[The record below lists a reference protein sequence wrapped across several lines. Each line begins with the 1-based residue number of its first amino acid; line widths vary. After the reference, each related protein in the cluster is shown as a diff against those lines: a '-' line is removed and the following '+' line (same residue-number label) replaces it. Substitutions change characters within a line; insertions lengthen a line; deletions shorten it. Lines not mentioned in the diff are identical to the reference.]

1 MSIKVPAQVI
11 DKLVLEGARVLTEGS
26 LDKAVKEQYLAAVEH
41 RVIHTGMYYA
51 NRVKVRFLL
60 TLEDGLIAVD
70 DDNPPYDDMVYVEVW
85 YTVRYDRTA
94 RRSKIYIPTFTIE
107 VKCYSKC
114 EHDIMTEGRHVESE
128 LDYAEKGIRSEVT
141 FTAMVTK
148 SSSVVL
154 CTDMNDELVVEWN
167 VHPYESYYSS
177 NEPSFVSKK
186 DILKY
191 YCRPD
196 SDDTLKTWCTSQFRK
211 VLADAANMGFPLPK
225 KRRSVDTSATM

>member
-11 DKLVLEGARVLTEGS
+11 DRLVLEGARVLTNGS
-26 LDKAVKEQYLAAVEH
+26 LDEAVEEQCLATVEH
-41 RVIHTGMYYA
+41 RVIHTGMYHA

-60 TLEDGLIAVD
+60 TLEDGLIVVD
-70 DDNPPYDDMVYVEVW
+70 DDNPPYDDMMYVEVW
-85 YTVRYDRTA
+85 YTTKYDRTA
-94 RRSKIYIPTFTIE
+94 RRSKIYIPTFTIR
-107 VKCYSKC
+107 VKCYSKR
-114 EHDIMTEGRHVESE
+114 EYDMITEGRHRGSE
-128 LDYAEKGIRSEVT
+128 FDYAERGVRTEVT
-141 FTAMVTK
+141 FTTTVTK

-154 CTDMNDELVVEWN
+154 CTDANGELVVEWN

-186 DILKY
+186 DVLKY
-191 YCRPD
+191 YCNPD

-225 KRRSVDTSATM
+225 KRRVVDNSATV